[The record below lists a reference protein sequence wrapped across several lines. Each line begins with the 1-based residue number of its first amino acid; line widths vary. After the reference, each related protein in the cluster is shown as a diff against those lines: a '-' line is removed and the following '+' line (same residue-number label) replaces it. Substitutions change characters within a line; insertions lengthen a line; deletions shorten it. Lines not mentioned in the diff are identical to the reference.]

1 MIPPAFAL
9 GSVVL
14 DCLLVTTILRFGLLA
29 GATTAI
35 GTDVMLVVA
44 LLLILGSALRDAP
57 AISFSKLQREP
68 AANADLLPAEFVVT
82 EADLLGYRESQTRRT
97 ERRPRAPKVPR

>member
-1 MIPPAFAL
+1 MNKPVAVQYLGFHSTAEAREYTLRVGGGDESRDFRVLIPHTAFAA
-9 GSVVL
+9 
-14 DCLLVTTILRFGLLA
+14 RRA
-29 GATTAI
+29 
-35 GTDVMLVVA
+35 
-44 LLLILGSALRDAP
+44 RYQDAP
-57 AISFSKLQREP
+57 DICFSKLQREL